1 MKVRCKQKR
10 AIIKKL
16 KDGTPWSIDLLGPVS
31 V

>member
-10 AIIKKL
+10 AIKKL